1 MNKKRLA
8 ASGLCLAITASL
20 FSFAAARA
28 QDISIINLPD
38 NTVYT
43 ENSNTLSAEQLD
55 TISKSIAEIKI
66 KIQEMSSQLG
76 GIIQNDPDM
85 QLLGKE
91 LKNAMVPVENMV
103 QQGGLSGAFANPLGD
118 ESFGVALGGIGG
130 IVAGGINNTAVN
142 TTNTTGTTNT
152 ITGNITG
159 TTNATNTISIAGLNN
174 GTAYASTTAGIGLT
188 GSLPNMDLSSIQN
201 MITQIASQIGFLSGS
216 MQF

>member
-103 QQGGLSGAFANPLGD
+103 QQGGLSGAFANPLGT
-118 ESFGVALGGIGG
+118 EAFGVALGGIGG

-142 TTNTTGTTNT
+142 TTNT
-152 ITGNITG
+152 ITGNATSTTG

-188 GSLPNMDLSSIQN
+188 GSLPSMDLSSIQN

>member
-1 MNKKRLA
+1 
-8 ASGLCLAITASL
+8 
-20 FSFAAARA
+20 
-28 QDISIINLPD
+28 LPD

-103 QQGGLSGAFANPLGD
+103 QQGGLSGAFANPLGT
-118 ESFGVALGGIGG
+118 EAFGVALGGIGG

-142 TTNTTGTTNT
+142 TTNT
-152 ITGNITG
+152 ITGNATSTTG

-188 GSLPNMDLSSIQN
+188 GSLPSMDLSSIQN